1 MPESVSLAVPKKLG
15 EKAIRLVSELD
26 LFNYNL
32 QIQQTE
38 NLLQIPLLAEPTGD
52 VLEEL
57 KKKLNTFN
65 VSVYEFTER
74 KNKQL
79 LPFDLLKGKLP
90 EDLVSLVPNA
100 IDFIG
105 DVAIVEIPDELA
117 GYKKLIGEAIQ
128 KAHKQTKTVFA
139 KAGAVKGVY
148 RIRDLELLAGSN
160 KTCTVYKE
168 YGNIFHVDVAKSYF
182 SPRLSNEHNRVASQ
196 VTPNETVVDMFA
208 GVGPFVIPIAKNQ
221 ENVHVYAIDINPD
234 AVSLLKKNAEV
245 NHVKKQV
252 IPLLGDARKV
262 IKEQLLQKADRVIMN
277 LPETALEFVDV
288 ACDAIKAEGGII
300 HYYCFIYDSAEPLEA
315 AKTELEQ
322 AVEKNKRRITKY
334 LFAKT
339 VREVAP
345 YAWQVVVDAKIQ

>member
-1 MPESVSLAVPKKLG
+1 LLKSVSLAVPKKLG
-15 EKAIRLVSELD
+15 EKAIQLVSELD
-26 LFNYNL
+26 LFDHKL
-32 QIQQTE
+32 QIQQTK
-38 NLLQIPLLAEPTGD
+38 NSLQIPLLAKPTSD

-57 KKKLNTFN
+57 KKRLDTFN
-65 VSVYEFTER
+65 ISVYEFTER
-74 KNKQL
+74 KNKRL
-79 LPFDLLKGKLP
+79 LPLDLLKHELP
-90 EDLVSLVPNA
+90 EDLLSLVPNA

-105 DVAIVEIPDELA
+105 DIAIVEIPDELTE
-117 GYKKLIGEAIQ
+117 YKNLIGKAIQ

-148 RIRDLELLAGSN
+148 RIRDFELLAGLN

-168 YGNIFHVDVAKSYF
+168 YGNIFHVDVANAYF

-196 VTPNETVVDMFA
+196 VTPNETVVDLFA
-208 GVGPFVIPIAKNQ
+208 GVGPFAIPIAKNHGTVQ
-221 ENVHVYAIDINPD
+221 VYAIDINPD
-234 AVSLLKKNAEV
+234 AVSLLEKNVDV

-262 IKEQLLQKADRVIMN
+262 IKEQLPQKADRVIMN

-288 ACDAIKAEGGII
+288 ACDAIKIEGGIV
-300 HYYCFIYDSAEPLEA
+300 HYYCFVYDSVEPLEA

-322 AVEKNKRRITKY
+322 AVEKNKRKVTKF